1 MIKRYTLE
9 KMGALWTEEA
19 KFQSWLD
26 VEVAV
31 CEAWS
36 KKGKIPKKDMAV
48 IRKKAAFNVAEI
60 DKIELRTRHDLIAF
74 TESVANHVGPSSR
87 YIHMGITSSD
97 VVDTGFAL
105 RMVKGCD
112 YIIED
117 MKKLIKTLKKLAT
130 KHKYT
135 VQIGRT
141 HNVHAEPITFGLKVL
156 VWYFEMKRNL
166 ERLKAAKEDIR
177 VGKLSGAV
185 GNYANIPPDVEKTA
199 MIKLKLNRAEI
210 ANQVIQRDR
219 YAYLMTVM
227 SISAG
232 SLEKVATEIRNL
244 QHTEILELE
253 EPFAK
258 GQKGSSAMPHKRNPV
273 VCEQVTGLARVIRSN
288 SIAAMENITLWH
300 ERDISHSSVER
311 IIVPDTFILL
321 NYIIN
326 KMNWVLEGLQ
336 VYPSNMKRNLHYL
349 KGAIFSQRL
358 LLALVQKGMSREKAY
373 EIVQSNAM
381 RVWHGESTDFI
392 TALLADNDVRKFFT
406 PKDLDG
412 IFDVNYY
419 LKYVD
424 ELFKRA
430 Q

>member
-9 KMGALWTEEA
+9 KMGSLWTEEA
-19 KFQSWLD
+19 KYQSWLD
-26 VEVAV
+26 VEIAV
-31 CEAWS
+31 CEAWG
-36 KKGKIPKKDMAV
+36 KKGKIPRKDLA
-48 IRKKAAFNVAEI
+48 IIKKKAAFNVAQI
-60 DKIELRTRHDLIAF
+60 DEIELRTRHDLIAF
-74 TESVANHVGPSSR
+74 TESLAKHVGPSSR

-97 VVDTGFAL
+97 VVDTGFAI
-105 RMVKGCD
+105 RMVKACD
-112 YIIED
+112 IVMED
-117 MKKLIKTLKKLAT
+117 TKKFIKTLKKVAV

-166 ERLKAAKEDIR
+166 ERLKLAKEEIR

-185 GNYANIPPDVEKTA
+185 GNYANIPPDVEKIA
-199 MIKLKLNRAEI
+199 MNHLKLNRAEI

-219 YAYLMTVM
+219 YAYLMSVL
-227 SISAG
+227 SIAAG
-232 SLEKVATEIRNL
+232 SLEKIATEIRNL
-244 QHTEILELE
+244 QHTEILEVE

-311 IIVPDTFILL
+311 IIVPDSFILL
-321 NYIIN
+321 HYILN
-326 KMNWVLEGLQ
+326 KMNWVMEGLQ

-358 LLALVQKGMSREKAY
+358 LLALVQKGLSREKSY

-381 RVWHGESTDFI
+381 RVWHGDSPDFI
-392 TALLADNDVRKFFT
+392 TSLLADKDVKQYFK
-406 PKDLDG
+406 PKELDG

-419 LKYVD
+419 LKYVN
-424 ELFKRA
+424 EFFKRA
-430 Q
+430 K

>member
-19 KFQSWLD
+19 KFNSWLD
-26 VEVAV
+26 VELAV
-31 CEAWS
+31 CEAWT

-48 IRKKAAFNVAEI
+48 IKKKAAFNVDEI
-60 DKIELRTRHDLIAF
+60 EKIEQRTKHDLIAF
-74 TESVANHVGPSSR
+74 TESLANHVGPSSR

-105 RMVKGCD
+105 RLVKGCD
-112 YIIED
+112 IVMED
-117 MKKLIKTLKKLAT
+117 TKTLIKTLKKLAT

-156 VWYFEMKRNL
+156 VWYFEMKRSL
-166 ERLKAAKEDIR
+166 ERMQAAKEDIR

-185 GNYANIPPDVEKTA
+185 GNYANIPPEVEKIA
-199 MIKLKLNRAEI
+199 MQKLRLKRAEI

-227 SISAG
+227 AVAAG
-232 SLEKVATEIRNL
+232 SIEKIATEIRNL
-244 QHTEILELE
+244 QHTEILEVE

-273 VCEQVTGLARVIRSN
+273 VCEQITGLARVIRSN
-288 SIAAMENITLWH
+288 SIASLENIALWH

-321 NYIIN
+321 HYIIN
-326 KMNWVLEGLQ
+326 KINWVLDGLQ
-336 VYPSNMKRNLHYL
+336 VYPTNMKRNLHYL

-358 LLALVQKGMSREKAY
+358 LLALVQKGVSREQAY
-373 EIVQSNAM
+373 EIVQRNAM
-381 RVWHGESTDFI
+381 RVWGGESPDFI
-392 TALLADNDVRKFFT
+392 TSLLADDDIKKNFAAKE
-406 PKDLDG
+406 LDP

-424 ELFKRA
+424 EFFKRA
-430 Q
+430 E

>member
-9 KMGALWTEEA
+9 KMGSLWTEEA

-31 CEAWS
+31 CEAWG
-36 KKGKIPKKDMAV
+36 KKGKIPKKDLAN
-48 IRKKAAFNVAEI
+48 IKKKAAFDVAEI

-74 TESVANHVGPSSR
+74 TESLANHVGASSR

-97 VVDTGFAL
+97 VVDTGFAI
-105 RMVKGCD
+105 RMVKACD
-112 YIIED
+112 IVMDD
-117 MKKLIKTLKKLAT
+117 MKVFIRTLKKVAT
-130 KHKYT
+130 KHKFT
-135 VQIGRT
+135 MQIGRT

-166 ERLKAAKEDIR
+166 ERMKAAKEDIR

-185 GNYANIPPDVEKTA
+185 GNYANIPPDVEKIA
-199 MIKLKLNRAEI
+199 MNYLKLNRAEI

-219 YAYLMTVM
+219 YAYLMSTMAVA
-227 SISAG
+227 AG
-232 SLEKVATEIRNL
+232 SLEKIATEIRNL
-244 QHTEILELE
+244 QHTEILEVE

-273 VCEQVTGLARVIRSN
+273 VCEQVTGLARVIRTN
-288 SIAAMENITLWH
+288 SLAAMENIALWH

-311 IIVPDTFILL
+311 IIVPDSFILL
-321 NYIIN
+321 NYILN
-326 KMNWVLEGLQ
+326 KMNWVMEGLQ

-358 LLALVQKGMSREKAY
+358 LLALVQKGLSREKSY

-381 RVWHGESTDFI
+381 RVWHGESPDFI
-392 TALLADNDVRKFFT
+392 TSLLADADIKQHFT
-406 PKDLDG
+406 PKELDG
-412 IFDVNYY
+412 IFDVDYY
-419 LKYVD
+419 LKYVN
-424 ELFKRA
+424 EFFKRA
-430 Q
+430 K

>member
-9 KMGALWTEEA
+9 KMGSLWTEDA
-19 KFQSWLD
+19 KFRSWLD
-26 VEVAV
+26 VELAV
-31 CEAWS
+31 CEAWA
-36 KKGKIPKKDMAV
+36 KKGKIPAENMAA
-48 IRKKAAFNVAEI
+48 IRKKADFDVAEI
-60 DKIELRTRHDLIAF
+60 EKIEQRTHHDLIAF
-74 TESVANHVGPSSR
+74 TESVANHVGVSSR

-105 RMVKGCD
+105 RMVRACD
-112 YIIED
+112 IIMED
-117 MKKLIKTLKKLAT
+117 TKALIKTLKKLAV

-166 ERLKAAKEDIR
+166 ERLEAGKEGIR

-185 GNYANIPPDVEKTA
+185 GNYANIPPEIEKMA
-199 MIKLKLNRAEI
+199 MDKLKLKRAEI

-219 YAYLMTVM
+219 YAYLMTNM
-227 SISAG
+227 AIAAG
-232 SLEKVATEIRNL
+232 SIEKIATEIRNL
-244 QHTEILELE
+244 QHTEILEVE

-273 VCEQVTGLARVIRSN
+273 VCEQITGLARVIRSN
-288 SIAAMENITLWH
+288 SMAALENISLWH

-321 NYIIN
+321 DYIIN
-326 KMNWVLEGLQ
+326 KINWVLEGMQ
-336 VYPSNMKRNLHYL
+336 VYPTNMKRNLHYL

-358 LLALVQKGMSREKAY
+358 LLALVQKGLSREKSY

-381 RVWHGESTDFI
+381 RVWKGESPDFI
-392 TALLADNDVRKFFT
+392 TALLADPDIKKHFQA
-406 PKDLDG
+406 KELDD

-424 ELFKRA
+424 EFFERA
-430 Q
+430 K

>member
-9 KMGALWTEEA
+9 KMGSLWTEDA

-26 VEVAV
+26 VEIAV
-31 CEAWS
+31 CEAWAQ
-36 KKGKIPKKDMAV
+36 KGKIPAKNLAEIKK
-48 IRKKAAFNVAEI
+48 RAAFNIDEI

-105 RMVKGCD
+105 RLVKGCD
-112 YIIED
+112 IIIED
-117 MKKLIKTLKKLAT
+117 TKMLIGTLKKLAV

-141 HNVHAEPITFGLKVL
+141 HNVHAEPITFGLKVI

-166 ERLKAAKEDIR
+166 ERLKSAKEDIR

-185 GNYANIPPDVEKTA
+185 GNYANIPPAVEKIVMA
-199 MIKLKLNRAEI
+199 KLGLNRAEA

-219 YAYLMTVM
+219 YAYLMSVM
-227 SISAG
+227 AITAG
-232 SLEKVATEIRNL
+232 SIEKMATEIRNL
-244 QHTEILELE
+244 QHTEILEVE

-273 VCEQVTGLARVIRSN
+273 TCEQITGLSRVIRSN
-288 SIAAMENITLWH
+288 SMAAMENITLWH

-311 IIVPDTFILL
+311 IIVPDSFILL
-321 NYIIN
+321 DYITN
-326 KMNWVLEGLQ
+326 KMNWVLDGLQ
-336 VYPSNMKRNLHYL
+336 VYSSNMKRNLEYL

-358 LLALVQKGMSREKAY
+358 LLALVQKGLTREKAY
-373 EIVQSNAM
+373 EVVQGNAM
-381 RVWHGESTDFI
+381 KVWRGESPDFI
-392 TALLADNDVRKFFT
+392 TALLADPDVKKNFE
-406 PKDLDG
+406 PKELDG

-424 ELFKRA
+424 EIFERA
-430 Q
+430 K

>member
-1 MIKRYTLE
+1 
-9 KMGALWTEEA
+9 MGSLWTEEA

-31 CEAWS
+31 CEAWA
-36 KKGKIPKKDMAV
+36 KKGKIPKKDLA
-48 IRKKAAFNVAEI
+48 IIKKKAAFNVAEI
-60 DKIELRTRHDLIAF
+60 DQIELRTRHDLIAF
-74 TESVANHVGPSSR
+74 TESLANHIGPSSR
-87 YIHMGITSSD
+87 YVHMGITSSD

-105 RMVKGCD
+105 RLVKGCD
-112 YIIED
+112 IILD
-117 MKKLIKTLKKLAT
+117 DTKILIHTLKKLAT

-156 VWYFEMKRNL
+156 VWYFEMKRNF
-166 ERLKAAKEDIR
+166 ERLKSAKEDIR

-185 GNYANIPPDVEKTA
+185 GNYANIPPDVEKIA
-199 MIKLKLNRAEI
+199 MTKLGLNRAEI

-227 SISAG
+227 AVAAG
-232 SLEKVATEIRNL
+232 SIEKIATEIRNL
-244 QHTEILELE
+244 QHTEILEVE

-273 VCEQVTGLARVIRSN
+273 TCEQITGLARVIRSN
-288 SIAAMENITLWH
+288 SIASLENIALWH

-311 IIVPDTFILL
+311 ITVPDTFILL
-321 NYIIN
+321 NYITN
-326 KMNWVLEGLQ
+326 KINWVLDGLQ

-358 LLALVQKGMSREKAY
+358 LLALVQKGLTREKAY
-373 EIVQSNAM
+373 EVVQDNAM
-381 RVWHGESTDFI
+381 RVWRGESPDFI
-392 TALLADNDVRKFFT
+392 TSLLADPDVKKNFEA
-406 PKDLDG
+406 KELDG

-424 ELFKRA
+424 EFFKRA
-430 Q
+430 K

>member
-31 CEAWS
+31 CEAWA

-48 IRKKAAFNVAEI
+48 IKKKAGFNIDEI

-74 TESVANHVGPSSR
+74 TESVANHVGPASR

-105 RMVKGCD
+105 RLVKGCD
-112 YIIED
+112 IVLAD
-117 MKKLIKTLKKLAT
+117 MKILVATLKKLAT

-156 VWYFEMKRNL
+156 VWHFEMKRSI

-185 GNYANIPPDVEKTA
+185 GNYANIPPDVEKIA
-199 MIKLKLNRAEI
+199 MTKLGLKRAEI

-227 SISAG
+227 AVAAG
-232 SLEKVATEIRNL
+232 SIEKIATEIRNL
-244 QHTEILELE
+244 QHTEILEVE

-273 VCEQVTGLARVIRSN
+273 VCEQITGLARVIRSN
-288 SIAAMENITLWH
+288 SISSLENIALWH

-311 IIVPDTFILL
+311 ITVPDTFILL
-321 NYIIN
+321 HYIIN
-326 KMNWVLEGLQ
+326 KMNWVMDGLQ

-358 LLALVQKGMSREKAY
+358 LLALVQKGLTREKSY
-373 EIVQSNAM
+373 EIVQDNAM
-381 RVWHGESTDFI
+381 RVWRGESPDFI
-392 TALLADNDVRKFFT
+392 TSLLADPDVKKNFEA
-406 PKDLDG
+406 KELDG

-424 ELFKRA
+424 EFFRRA
-430 Q
+430 K